1 MPAQAAKIGRVDTPR
16 ALSPAEEDL
25 WRAFARVLNVLPRV
39 IDVELQTKANITRP
53 EYVAL
58 SNLGDARPDG
68 LRISE
73 LANRVGL
80 SASRVSRLAD
90 SLVRRGEV
98 ERHQDTDDARSYQ
111 LTITDAGLARIEAA
125 WPHQVD
131 SVRRNVLDHIDEAD
145 YEVLTK
151 ALRAVVD

>member
-1 MPAQAAKIGRVDTPR
+1 METPR
-16 ALSPAEEDL
+16 ALTPAEEDL
-25 WRAFARVLNVLPRV
+25 WRAFARILNVLPRV
-39 IDVELQTKANITRP
+39 IDVELQTKANITAP

-58 SNLGDARPDG
+58 SSLGDARPDG
-68 LRISE
+68 LRINE
-73 LANRVGL
+73 LAARVGL

-98 ERHQDTDDARSYQ
+98 DRHQSADDARSYQ
-111 LTITDAGLARIEAA
+111 LTITDAGLTRIEAA

-145 YEVLTK
+145 YAVLTRT
-151 ALRAVVD
+151 LRKIVD

>member
-1 MPAQAAKIGRVDTPR
+1 VETPR
-16 ALSPAEEDL
+16 ALTPAEEDL
-25 WRAFARVLNVLPRV
+25 WRAFARILNVLPRV
-39 IDVELQTKANITRP
+39 IDVELQTRANITAP

-58 SNLGDARPDG
+58 SSLGDARPDG
-68 LRISE
+68 LRINE
-73 LANRVGL
+73 LAARVGL

-98 ERHQDTDDARSYQ
+98 DRHQSADDARSYQ
-111 LTITDAGLARIEAA
+111 LTITDAGLTRIEAA

-145 YEVLTK
+145 YEVLTRT
-151 ALRAVVD
+151 LRKIVD

>member
-1 MPAQAAKIGRVDTPR
+1 MDTPR
-16 ALSPAEEDL
+16 ALTPPEEDL

-39 IDVELQTKANITRP
+39 IDVELQTKANITAP

-73 LANRVGL
+73 LAARVGL

-98 ERHQDTDDARSYQ
+98 DRHQDPDDARGHR
-111 LTITDAGLARIEAA
+111 LTITDAGLTRIEAA

-131 SVRRNVLDHIDEAD
+131 SVRRNVLDHVDEAD
-145 YEVLTK
+145 YEVLTRT
-151 ALRAVVD
+151 LRAIVE

>member
-1 MPAQAAKIGRVDTPR
+1 MDTPR
-16 ALSPAEEDL
+16 ALTPAEEDL
-25 WRAFARVLNVLPRV
+25 WRAFARILNVLPRV
-39 IDVELQTKANITRP
+39 IDVELQTKAHITAP

-58 SNLGDARPDG
+58 SSLGDARPEG
-68 LRISE
+68 LRINE
-73 LANRVGL
+73 LAARVGL

-98 ERHQDTDDARSYQ
+98 DRHQSADDARSYQ
-111 LTITDAGLARIEAA
+111 LTITDAGLTRIEAA

-145 YEVLTK
+145 YQVLTRT
-151 ALRAVVD
+151 LRKIVD